1 MWQRCMEMFRSN
13 VSEQQFATWF
23 SPMRLKSYDA
33 VRKELAVF
41 IPSQFFFEYLEEHF
55 RRLIHVT
62 ISRFFGE
69 DVMLSYQVEVA
80 DNVTVTQESESNM
93 VPEAAPSVFAA
104 NQSPTLAQ
112 AVGLPEDLDSQLNPH
127 QTFSNFI
134 EGTSNKLPRSV
145 GQAIAEHPEQMT
157 FNPLFIYGPSGV
169 GKTHLVNAIGLR
181 TKELHPDK
189 RVLYLSAHLFMVQF
203 TDAIKRDTVNDF
215 IHFYQ
220 SIDMLIVDDMQEL
233 VGMKGTQNAFFH
245 IFNHLRQNGKQI
257 IMTCDRP
264 PVSLQGMED
273 RLITRFKSGLMAEM
287 EKPEESLR
295 LNILRSIVKHD
306 GLNIPDDVLDFISS
320 NVNNSVRELEGII
333 HSLLAYSV
341 VYGKDIDLD
350 FAQRILAG
358 HIKVEKKNVT
368 IDQIITTTCEYFN
381 VKEEDVFGKSRKAN
395 IVTVRQM
402 SMYLASKH
410 TKLTMSKIGIYVGN
424 RDHATVLH
432 GIKTIDGR
440 LKVDKELQRHLE
452 ELEEKLIGKAL

>member
-1 MWQRCMEMFRSN
+1 MEMFHSN
-13 VSEQQFATWF
+13 VSEQQFQTWF
-23 SPMRLKSYDA
+23 SPMKLKSYDA
-33 VRKELAVF
+33 ARKELAVF

-62 ISRFFGE
+62 ISRFFGG
-69 DVMLSYQVEVA
+69 DVTLSYEVEVA
-80 DNVTVTQESESNM
+80 DNVTVTQESENDVM
-93 VPEAAPSVFAA
+93 PQAAPSKFAA

-112 AVGLPEDLDSQLNPH
+112 AVGLAEDLDSQLNPR
-127 QTFSNFI
+127 QTFANFI
-134 EGTSNKLPRSV
+134 EGDSNKLPRSV
-145 GQAIAEHPEQMT
+145 GLSIAEHPGTTQ
-157 FNPLFIYGPSGV
+157 FNPMFIYGPSGC
-169 GKTHLVNAIGLR
+169 GKTHLINAIGVR
-181 TKELHPDK
+181 TKELYPQK
-189 RVLYLSAHLFMVQF
+189 RVLYISARLFQVQY
-203 TDAIKRDTVNDF
+203 TN
-215 IHFYQ
+215 
-220 SIDMLIVDDMQEL
+220 MLIVDDMQEL

-245 IFNHLRQNGKQI
+245 IFNHLRQNGKHI

-295 LNILRSIVKHD
+295 RDILHSIVKHD

-350 FAQRILAG
+350 FSQRILAG
-358 HIKVEKKNVT
+358 RIKIEKKNVT
-368 IDQIITTTCEYFN
+368 IDQIISTTCEHFN
-381 VKEEDVFGKSRKAN
+381 VKEEDVFGKSRKAE

-402 SMYLASKH
+402 SMYLAHKH
-410 TKLTMSKIGIYVGN
+410 TKLTASKIGIYVGN

-440 LKVDKELQRHLE
+440 LKKDKKLQRHLE